1 MKAVVL
7 RENGDPSVLALE
19 DWPEPEPGP
28 GEAVVEV
35 GAVGVPYH
43 DIVERNGT
51 LRPGHGLPKI
61 LGNEIAGT
69 VVALGPGVRTLAIG
83 DRVCATGFHTCG
95 RCRYCRTG
103 RETACRDRKVVSG
116 GYAERVAIH
125 EDALVA
131 LADAIGFEA
140 ACMLGSSTAVALG
153 ALRDIAQVRLGDTV
167 LVTGASG
174 GVGLPAIEI
183 ARAAGARAFGVTR
196 SQAKADAIRNAGAE
210 AVVVAADGED
220 FSHEVKALTAGIG
233 VDIVVDTV
241 GSRVFAPAFR
251 SLGITGRYLAIG
263 QLFREEISINPAHIL
278 FKCAAIHGITSAR
291 RDQLADTVALVAAG
305 RIHPRVAA
313 AFPLAEAARAH
324 ALVEAGDVIGRVVL
338 LPHSSSTAPS
348 GMR

>member
-7 RENGDPSVLALE
+7 RENGAPSVLKLE

-51 LRPGHGLPKI
+51 LRPGHGLPKV

-69 VVALGPGVRTLAIG
+69 VVTLGEGVASLSLG

-103 RETACRDRKVVSG
+103 RETACPNRKVVTG
-116 GYAERVAIH
+116 GYAERVAVGA
-125 EDALVA
+125 DALVRIP
-131 LADAIGFEA
+131 DEIDFPS

-153 ALRDIAQVRLGDTV
+153 ALRDIAKVKLGETV

-183 ARAAGARAFGVTR
+183 ARAAGARTIGVTR
-196 SQAKADAIRNAGAE
+196 SAAKADAIREAGASE
-210 AVVVAADGED
+210 VVIAAAGAD
-220 FSHEVKALTAGIG
+220 FSKDVDALTDGAG

-241 GSRVFAPAFR
+241 GSRVFTPAFKA
-251 SLGITGRYLAIG
+251 LGITGRYLVIG
-263 QLFREEISINPAHIL
+263 QLFREDVSINPARIL
-278 FKCAAIHGITSAR
+278 FKCAAIYGVTSAR
-291 RDQLADTVALVAAG
+291 RDQLADTVALVANG
-305 RIHPRVAA
+305 RIKPRVAA
-313 AFPLAEAARAH
+313 KFSLADAAKAH
-324 ALVEAGDVIGRVVL
+324 ALVEAGDVTGRVVL
-338 LPHSSSTAPS
+338 LPQA
-348 GMR
+348 